1 MSPPRKVLLNT
12 SHDSLFDIESQHPTH
27 ALASTTPVVQ
37 ASLMSSPNV
46 VVEDA
51 GVNTHLRV
59 VGSSA
64 AVETLLA
71 TERIAAASDIAKAIV
86 TEVALPVAGLAVE
99 WAIWYLTEHIKASQ
113 QSNQNLPYNQITPIN
128 DDWGQTIANFSLP
141 IALAATATIAAYR
154 DGNTAGLGLVGTA
167 AAAGAG
173 ATFKALGFND
183 SLPLNGAAR
192 SAIHASLGM
201 ASSSLVKAGTYL
213 AGSRLGTFFKKAEN
227 TNFEKEVVQNENN
240 NLSETH
246 YIKLPGKGV

>member
-1 MSPPRKVLLNT
+1 MSSPRQAVLRQSHNQQFDLENPVTTHLLT
-12 SHDSLFDIESQHPTH
+12 SS
-27 ALASTTPVVQ
+27 TPVVQ
-37 ASLMSSPNV
+37 ANLL
-46 VVEDA
+46 VEPD
-51 GVNTHLRV
+51 VEEKEIPNTHLRV

-71 TERIAAASDIAKAIV
+71 SERKAAALDIAKGVI
-86 TEVALPVAGLAVE
+86 TEIALPAAGLAVE

-113 QSNQNLPYNQITPIN
+113 QSNQNVPYNQITPIN

-141 IALAATATIAAYR
+141 IALAAAATIVAYR
-154 DGNTAGLGLVGTA
+154 DEKTAGLGLVGTA

-201 ASSSLVKAGTYL
+201 ASSSLVKASTYL
-213 AGSRLGTFFKKAEN
+213 AGSRLATFFKKAE
-227 TNFEKEVVQNENN
+227 TINFESEVVENANN
-240 NLSETH
+240 NIAQTDH
-246 YIKLPGKGV
+246 YIKLPGRSA